1 MSTEHKWAYASDVR
15 RLGNPTHRRPTQTVK
30 SPLAFFFSSP
40 SNSVILMCPQMMDV
54 KNHKLLWQK
63 SSMMLHSRNTQI
75 LATSLFMGS
84 ILFVDSFT
92 STPCSSN
99 LGSPTAD
106 NIRSA
111 NKVLHSTP
119 FDLNL
124 YDDDGKDLDESSNPF
139 QPRED
144 DITSPLAVDPSTK
157 LVLGINKYSHDTTLC
172 AANAETGEVLFALS
186 KERITRKKHDGGN
199 TAELVE
205 LCLDQL
211 DLDLDSVVK
220 VVMNN
225 HHHRI
230 LPFIESNPNHME
242 WEEGL
247 GINGGQEDGYSDEYN
262 LLTSVGDKIEM
273 SHHLAHAYS
282 AAAQCPFDEGMIVVM
297 DGMGETFRT
306 MKCAQEEKD
315 DTYVS
320 DFTLCGE
327 DGDDHIEFVPSDIRE
342 RAKSSYFDWREA
354 ESIYTFQKD
363 KTELNVKVSSH
374 CDTAM

>member
-1 MSTEHKWAYASDVR
+1 MTPRLFLAS
-15 RLGNPTHRRPTQTVK
+15 
-30 SPLAFFFSSP
+30 S
-40 SNSVILMCPQMMDV
+40 
-54 KNHKLLWQK
+54 LL
-63 SSMMLHSRNTQI
+63 
-75 LATSLFMGS
+75 LATPLS
-84 ILFVDSFT
+84 VHSF
-92 STPCSSN
+92 STTSN
-99 LGSPTAD
+99 LRHHITD
-106 NIRSA
+106 NLRST
-111 NKVLHSTP
+111 KLQSTP
-119 FDLNL
+119 FDLDL
-124 YDDDGKDLDESSNPF
+124 YGDLDESSNPF
-139 QPRED
+139 QPSDDED
-144 DITSPLAVDPSTK
+144 PSPLAQDPSTK

-247 GINGGQEDGYSDEYN
+247 GINGGNEDGYSDEYN
-262 LLTSVGDKIEM
+262 LLTSVEDKLEM

-306 MKCAQEEKD
+306 MKRAQESKD
-315 DTYVS
+315 GSYVS
-320 DFTLCGE
+320 DFTLCDENGYE
-327 DGDDHIEFVPSDIRE
+327 DVQFVPADIEE
-342 RAKSSYFDWREA
+342 RAKVSYFDWREA
-354 ESIYTFQKD
+354 ESVYTFTKND
-363 KTELNVKVSSH
+363 GKLAVKVSSFLASYLMYISMLFVILMH
-374 CDTAM
+374 LFLL

>member
-1 MSTEHKWAYASDVR
+1 MADNYHNMT
-15 RLGNPTHRRPTQTVK
+15 
-30 SPLAFFFSSP
+30 AFKTMPRFTT
-40 SNSVILMCPQMMDV
+40 
-54 KNHKLLWQK
+54 
-63 SSMMLHSRNTQI
+63 SRI
-75 LATSLFMGS
+75 PTSLFVIG
-84 ILFVDSFT
+84 LFTTIFTIIDAFTT
-92 STPCSSN
+92 STFSRILGGRRTRSISN
-99 LGSPTAD
+99 
-106 NIRSA
+106 IIY
-111 NKVLHSTP
+111 STP
-119 FDLNL
+119 FDLDL
-124 YDDDGKDLDESSNPF
+124 YDGGSDFDESSNPF
-139 QPRED
+139 QPGD
-144 DITSPLAVDPSTK
+144 DDTSPPLAQDPSTK

-230 LPFIESNPNHME
+230 LPFIEANPNHME

-262 LLTSVGDKIEM
+262 LMTCVQDKIEM

-306 MKCAQEEKD
+306 MKRAEEMND
-315 DTYVS
+315 ETYVS
-320 DFTLCGE
+320 DFTLCRE
-327 DGDDHIEFVPSDIRE
+327 NDYEIQFVPADIDE
-342 RAKSSYFDWREA
+342 KAKCTYFDWREA
-354 ESIYTFQKD
+354 ESVYTFKKKQNQ
-363 KTELNVKVSSH
+363 LVVKVSLVY
-374 CDTAM
+374 CI